1 MSELAQDPQLHKHIV
16 VRSYLS
22 FFAEK
27 HKCHIDKIMV
37 GMVGGDL
44 HVWKYDEGAANI
56 FTQLEIISNF
66 ETDDRKW
73 ICQLCGELVN
83 GRNVTFEEYHEGC
96 GGLCV

>member
-22 FFAEK
+22 FFSEK

-44 HVWKYDEGAANI
+44 HVWKYDEGAANV

-66 ETDDRKW
+66 ESDDKKW
-73 ICQLCGELVN
+73 ICQLCGELVD

-96 GGLCV
+96 GGRCI

>member
-1 MSELAQDPQLHKHIV
+1 MNNSQDPQLHKHIV

-22 FFAEK
+22 FFSEK

-44 HVWKYDEGAANI
+44 HVWKYDEGAANV

-66 ETDDRKW
+66 ESDDKKW
-73 ICQLCGELVN
+73 ICQLCGELVD

-96 GGLCV
+96 GGRCV